1 MVVVMPH
8 RFRKPHVVYLHFGS
22 DVIALNPNDLLDPHN
37 RDVAV
42 MLAGI
47 AAAMPNG
54 SHIHALYLPKSSDLA
69 DKVMDLIEGV
79 GIGKPR
85 LVAEEIG
92 RELVEVAVNA
102 T

>member
-1 MVVVMPH
+1 MPRKSSH
-8 RFRKPHVVYLHFGS
+8 RVYLHFGS
-22 DVIALNPNDLLDPHN
+22 EVVALDPDQLLDPHN

-42 MLAGI
+42 FLAGI

-54 SHIHALYLPKSSDLA
+54 SHIHALYLPRPSDLA

-79 GIGKPR
+79 GAHKPH

-92 RELVEVAVNA
+92 RELVETAVNA
-102 T
+102 RAT